1 MIGEAISRW
10 TMSYFAAA
18 LASLLMGTILLTAGF
33 GNPIGALGDPD
44 TLIVVHLLVI
54 GWLALLFCGALLQFV
69 PVLVAKPL
77 RAAWVAAPALATILV
92 GLACLISGFLAMGG
106 RVTAAPGLL
115 PCGALLLVI
124 GFGALTVSFLAT
136 LASARPLSVPSR
148 LVILGLGSLALT
160 VVMGSAFATT
170 LSGLVDAPTFT
181 TLLEIGIPFH
191 AGFGLFGWMTLTA
204 IGVSYRL
211 FTMFMLAPEGG
222 PAAGRPAL
230 WIGMAAVVFLV
241 ISLLLDIMA
250 SPAFS
255 YTLVV
260 AIALTLTVVAVYL
273 RDVFTIYRARRRKV
287 LELNTSASGIALV
300 FLLAGVLTTTVT
312 FFLEEPQPLVAS
324 AFHLMVFGW
333 LSGLGLGQLYKIV
346 PFLTWLECYGPVMG
360 KRPVPRVQ
368 DLVNE
373 ARASIWFWI
382 YFFSV
387 AAGAVCLALSLA
399 NMFRVASAYQT
410 LAIVGLVY
418 EYVQAR
424 RLACANPAIRL
435 PAGAVRPHL
444 IISAIQQGSSQ

>member
-1 MIGEAISRW
+1 MIGGAISRC

-18 LASLLMGTILLTAGF
+18 LTSLLSAVVLLAAGF
-33 GNPIGALGDPD
+33 GFPAASLEEPD
-44 TLIVVHLLVI
+44 TLVVVHLLAI

-77 RAAWVAAPALATILV
+77 RAAWVAAPSLAAILA
-92 GLACLISGFLAMGG
+92 GLFCLLSGFLGMGG
-106 RVTAAPGLL
+106 RVAVDPMVL
-115 PCGALLLVI
+115 PCGALLLAV
-124 GFGALTVSFLAT
+124 GFGALIVSFLAT
-136 LASARPLSVPSR
+136 FASARPLSVSGR
-148 LVILGLGSLALT
+148 LVVLGLGSLALT
-160 VVMGSAFATT
+160 VAMGSAFATT
-170 LSGLVDAPTFT
+170 LSGLMGPPIFAS
-181 TLLEIGIPFH
+181 LLEIGVPFH

-230 WIGMAAVVFLV
+230 WVGMTAF
-241 ISLLLDIMA
+241 LLLVSALVLDLMA
-250 SPAFS
+250 SPAFGCV
-255 YTLVV
+255 LVV
-260 AIALTLTVVAVYL
+260 AIALTLSVVAVYI
-273 RDVFTIYRARRRKV
+273 RDVAVIYRARRRKV
-287 LELNTSASGIALV
+287 LELNTTASGVALG
-300 FLLAGVLTTTVT
+300 FLLAGVAVLVVA
-312 FFLEEPQPLVAS
+312 FLFDEPVRLLAS
-324 AFHLMVFGW
+324 AFYLLVFGW

-373 ARASIWFWI
+373 SRAGAWFWM
-382 YFFSV
+382 YFVAV
-387 AAGAVCLALSLA
+387 AAGALCLTLGLA
-399 NMFRVASAYQT
+399 SMFKVACAYQT
-410 LAIVGLVY
+410 LAIVGLIF

-444 IISAIQQGSSQ
+444 IIPTFQRGNQQ